1 MKIYY
6 SADWENYDAID
17 FPIGLL
23 KSYYGFRNKKLYRPD
38 ICDSFFLDSGAFS
51 AWTRQEILDIQKY
64 MTYIKEN
71 MSQLDVYVALDDIT
85 SYEIS
90 LSNYEV
96 MLKKDLFP
104 LPTYHYGE
112 PSWVLG
118 EYLKITNYVAL
129 GGIAKLSKQLRLK
142 WLDEIFIKYPD
153 VTEVGFH
160 GFGIQDIEILLRY
173 PWKSVDA
180 SSWHVTARYGQIYS
194 PFGRVAIN
202 RKVEYSKL
210 NWITP
215 ESDEKIKKWVTDLGY
230 DYLLAQENS
239 MEGTIERYKINLAYF
254 ENLSNNKAIVIFEKR
269 KKMKG
274 LFDENK

>member
-6 SADWENYDAID
+6 SADWENYDTID
-17 FPIGLL
+17 FSIGLL
-23 KSYYGFRNKKLYRPD
+23 KSYYVFRNKKLYRPD

-51 AWTRQEILDIQKY
+51 AWTRQETLDIQNY
-64 MTYIKEN
+64 MAYIKEN
-71 MSQLDVYVALDDIT
+71 ISQLDVYVALDDIS
-85 SYEIS
+85 SYETS

-112 PSWVLG
+112 PSWVLE

-153 VTEVGFH
+153 VAKVGFH
-160 GFGIQDIEILLRY
+160 GFGIQDIEILQRY

-180 SSWHVTARYGQIYS
+180 SSWHVIARYGGIYS
-194 PFGRVAIN
+194 PFGCIKIN
-202 RKVEYSKL
+202 RKVKYHEL
-210 NWITP
+210 RWITP
-215 ESDEKIKKWVTDLGY
+215 ESDEKIKKWIDSLGCNY
-230 DYLLAQENS
+230 IVAQENS
-239 MEGTIERYKINLAYF
+239 NQGTIERYKINLAYF
-254 ENLSNNKAIVIFEKR
+254 ESLSNNAIVKFEKR
-269 KKMKG
+269 KEMKG
-274 LFDENK
+274 FFNEDK